1 MSSKFYTY
9 EEAAEYLGYSW
20 KYVKKLCDERRIG
33 YILKRKLSRYGKY
46 QRLNRLIPE
55 WDLHQFAIQHAAWR
69 YVPARANEAY
79 FAAQAKAIREAT
91 PADLL
96 EL

>member
-9 EEAAEYLGYSW
+9 EEAAAWLGYSV
-20 KYVKKLCDERRIG
+20 KYLKCLADLKKID
-33 YILKRKLSRYGKY
+33 YVVKRKLRGYGKY
-46 QRLNRLIPE
+46 QRLNRVFPE
-55 WDLHQFAIQHAAWR
+55 WALRDFAINHAAWR
-69 YVPARANEAY
+69 YIPAKRNEAY